1 MFQWDDAIVK
11 LSIAKIILKISVEI
25 LFLRLAAINSTV
37 RIPFCVQNGFV
48 RLYLILRLSC
58 K

>member
-1 MFQWDDAIVK
+1 MFQWDDAVVK

-37 RIPFCVQNGFV
+37 RIPF
-48 RLYLILRLSC
+48 
-58 K
+58 